1 MRATFQLVLT
11 TVGIAWLDPVSA
23 PLAVIAAVVA
33 VALPMAAQPILV
45 ERDLRARNHGGAL
58 SRFYL
63 DGLLGLVAVRV
74 HGAEKAV
81 RREHESLLAEWSRA
95 ALGLQRSVVAVEGL
109 QFVAGFG
116 LAAWLLVDH
125 LVRSG
130 EAGAALLLAYW
141 ALNLPALGQE
151 ISLMARQYPGERN
164 VTLRLLEP
172 LGAMEET
179 GAKETVPRAILDSA
193 RLPAERGAGVRIAFE
208 GVGVKVAGHTI
219 LDAVYFSAEPGS
231 HIAIVGPSG
240 AGKSTLVGV
249 LLGWHRPSE
258 GKVLVD
264 GEPLDG
270 PRLEHLR
277 RETAWVD
284 PAIQLWNRSLVEN
297 LSYGSDDGR
306 PIALAIEAAQ
316 LRDLLENLP
325 DGLQTSLGEGGALV
339 SGGEGQRVRF
349 GRAILRSR
357 ARLILL
363 DEPFRGLDR
372 EQRRR
377 LLAQARRL
385 WSDKTLLCVTHDV
398 SETQS
403 FDRVLVV
410 EGGKVV
416 EDNAPS
422 LLAGQE
428 GTRYRA
434 MLDAEEAVR
443 TGLWAN
449 DGWRSLSLRDGLV
462 VE

>member
-1 MRATFQLVLT
+1 
-11 TVGIAWLDPVSA
+11 
-23 PLAVIAAVVA
+23 
-33 VALPMAAQPILV
+33 
-45 ERDLRARNHGGAL
+45 
-58 SRFYL
+58 
-63 DGLLGLVAVRV
+63 
-74 HGAEKAV
+74 
-81 RREHESLLAEWSRA
+81 
-95 ALGLQRSVVAVEGL
+95 
-109 QFVAGFG
+109 
-116 LAAWLLVDH
+116 
-125 LVRSG
+125 
-130 EAGAALLLAYW
+130 
-141 ALNLPALGQE
+141 
-151 ISLMARQYPGERN
+151 
-164 VTLRLLEP
+164 
-172 LGAMEET
+172 
-179 GAKETVPRAILDSA
+179 
-193 RLPAERGAGVRIAFE
+193 
-208 GVGVKVAGHTI
+208 
-219 LDAVYFSAEPGS
+219 
-231 HIAIVGPSG
+231 
-240 AGKSTLVGV
+240 
-249 LLGWHRPSE
+249 
-258 GKVLVD
+258 
-264 GEPLDG
+264 
-270 PRLEHLR
+270 
-277 RETAWVD
+277 
-284 PAIQLWNRSLVEN
+284 
-297 LSYGSDDGR
+297 
-306 PIALAIEAAQ
+306 LAIEAAQ

-377 LLAQARRL
+377 LLSQARRL